1 MLDALKFVQGA
12 IAKRDFIPAL
22 THFYI
27 HNGFIKG
34 YNGQVALCAPIE
46 LDITASPLAAPFIKA
61 IQCCDDVPALHLNEA
76 GNLVVKAG
84 KFRAVVP
91 CTTDPFPDVVPEGYR
106 VSLTG
111 DLLSTFKLL
120 APIILD
126 DASRVMA
133 NSLLL
138 RGQSAFAT
146 NNVILVERW
155 MGAPF
160 PVEVAIPRGAVLEIV
175 RIGEEPIGLCID
187 TKSVTF
193 IYSGHR
199 WLRTQLYN
207 LAWPDTAKLLERNTV
222 TRTLPA
228 DFFSAL
234 KKCEKFSDEHGT
246 VILNA
251 GTMLTHAD
259 TSTGAQVTLSG
270 DLPAANARFKIEQL
284 KLLDGICEEIEFL
297 SYPSP
302 CIFYARSKLLR
313 GVIMGMRF

>member
-1 MLDALKFVQGA
+1 MLEQLKFVQGA

-61 IQCCDDVPALHLNEA
+61 IQCCDDVPALHLNDA
-76 GNLVVKAG
+76 GNLVVRAG

-91 CTTDPFPDVVPEGYR
+91 CTTEPFPDVAPEGYR
-106 VSLTG
+106 IPLQG
-111 DLLSTFKLL
+111 DLLSTFKML

-155 MGAPF
+155 MGSPF
-160 PVEVAIPRGAVLEIV
+160 PIEVAIPRGAVLEIV
-175 RIGEEPIGLCID
+175 RIGEEPIGLCVD
-187 TKSVTF
+187 KNSVTF
-193 IYSGHR
+193 IFTGNR

-207 LAWPDTAKLLERNTV
+207 SAWPDVTTLLNKESV
-222 TRTLPA
+222 TRIIPV

-234 KKCEKFSDEHGT
+234 KKCEKFCDEHAT
-246 VILNA
+246 VIINA
-251 GTMLTHAD
+251 GTISTHAD
-259 TSTGAQVTLSG
+259 ANAGAQVTVTG
-270 DLPAANARFKIEQL
+270 DLPAANARFKIDQL

-297 SYPSP
+297 SYPSA
-302 CIFYARSKLLR
+302 CAFYARSKLLR
-313 GVIMGMRF
+313 GVIMGCRY